1 LLIAPGGCSIAELQE
16 NSLAPFDRAPRVAQG
31 GKLAAPEPVV
41 PTPHHHHDR
50 HHVRIRRR
58 KKFWRRP
65 SWWSTMGRSIIVV
78 LLAVTVL
85 FCMYLVWSGMVSANQ

>member
-1 LLIAPGGCSIAELQE
+1 M
-16 NSLAPFDRAPRVAQG
+16 
-31 GKLAAPEPVV
+31 
-41 PTPHHHHDR
+41 
-50 HHVRIRRR
+50 RRR

-65 SWWSTMGRSIIVV
+65 SWWSTVGRSIIVV